1 MKRQW
6 ILSAA
11 IVLLAAAAQAAT
23 VRGKVRY
30 SNGRACAGAA
40 VTVVNAAQRSSTEAY
55 SNEQGMFYLHN
66 VPPGR
71 YTLKVKTNRATKSV
85 PITVA
90 GADYS
95 DAPAVTVE

>member
-6 ILSAA
+6 ILAA
-11 IVLLAAAAQAAT
+11 ALVLLGTAAKAAT
-23 VRGKVRY
+23 VRGKVTY
-30 SNGRACAGAA
+30 ANGAVCSGAE
-40 VTVVNAAQRSSTEAY
+40 VKVVDRSQRSSTEAY
-55 SNEQGMFYLHN
+55 SDEQGMFYLHN

-71 YTLKVKTNRATKSV
+71 YTLRVKTNRKTKTV

-90 GADYS
+90 ASEYC